1 MKKEEILEKSRKEN
15 KNKDM
20 VTLQESYKGA
30 TYAAI
35 AMVLL
40 AFVYF
45 TYEMLQ
51 GKGTNYALYSLI
63 CMYNAVLNGW
73 LALKVKESKVL
84 RIINFAIWGLLTI
97 MLVLEYFNVI

>member
-45 TYEMLQ
+45 SYEMFQ

>member
-40 AFVYF
+40 AFIYF
-45 TYEMLQ
+45 SYEMLQ

-97 MLVLEYFNVI
+97 MLVLEYFNLI

>member
-1 MKKEEILEKSRKEN
+1 MKKEEILEKARKEN
-15 KNKDM
+15 KNKDY

-45 TYEMLQ
+45 TFEIIT
-51 GKGTNYALYSLI
+51 GKGMNYELYSLV
-63 CMYNAVLNGW
+63 CLYNAVLNGW
-73 LALKVKESKVL
+73 LAIKVKESRKL
-84 RIINFAIWGLLTI
+84 RIASVIIWGLLTI
-97 MLVLEYFNVI
+97 MLILEYFKVI

>member
-1 MKKEEILEKSRKEN
+1 MKKEEILEMSRKEN
-15 KNKDM
+15 KNKDI

-40 AFVYF
+40 AFIYF
-45 TYEMLQ
+45 SYEMLQ

-97 MLVLEYFNVI
+97 MLVLEYFNLI

>member
-1 MKKEEILEKSRKEN
+1 MKKEEILEASKKEN
-15 KNKDM
+15 KKKDL

-35 AMVLL
+35 AMVIL

-45 TYEMLQ
+45 TCEMMQ

-63 CMYNAVLNGW
+63 CIYNAVLNGW
-73 LALKVKESKVL
+73 LVIKTKECRIL
-84 RIINFAIWGLLTI
+84 RIVNFIIWGLLTI
-97 MLVLEYFNVI
+97 MLILEYFKVI

>member
-40 AFVYF
+40 AFIYF